1 MDDRGYFKIKVIR
14 ISKYFLETLIKN
26 ILIGLVLF
34 GFAISGSSNLPLH
47 YVGSVLLI
55 FYWLFISRSFKLNS
69 LLIIYSCFTIY
80 AFFSG
85 ILVSV
90 NKETFFIHAFLLIQL
105 CFISILVFNIFKAEK
120 NLINFSLIWI
130 LIGVVLTIGPFIGI
144 GDDLSLR
151 FYGLRYMGLTE
162 NPNVLGMYINYSLIS
177 ILYLLSKLKKQKII
191 IFFLVSILI
200 LSILAIFSTGSRKS
214 IISFLLILL
223 TYITYQYKF
232 KLKNIVYATL
242 VILTLWLSFDNLTE
256 LTQDSSLINR
266 LSSDELESGI
276 DGRTNLIKSGFN
288 VFLDYPLTGTGLAN
302 WSYNSNLPYFK
313 YSHNYYIEVL
323 ANTGI
328 IGFILIIGI
337 YCKLTIYVLNLLK
350 NYPTRSEGIYGLM
363 FLIFTFIW
371 SFGFSWYDAPHHF
384 ICISVFSAFYYSISK
399 NSNPKAN
406 KILNDK

>member
-1 MDDRGYFKIKVIR
+1 MMR
-14 ISKYFLETLIKN
+14 ISKHFFGTLIKN
-26 ILIGLVLF
+26 ILLGLVIY
-34 GFAISGSSNLPLH
+34 GFAISGSSNLSLH
-47 YVGSVLLI
+47 YIGSVLLI
-55 FYWLFISRSFKLNS
+55 FYWLFFSKSFKLNN

-85 ILVSV
+85 ILVSI

-120 NLINFSLIWI
+120 NLINFSVIWV

-144 GDDLSLR
+144 GEDLSLR
-151 FYGLRYMGLTE
+151 FFGLRYMGLTE

-177 ILYLLSKLKKQKII
+177 ILYLLLKLKKQKII
-191 IFFLVSILI
+191 MFFLVSILI
-200 LSILAIFSTGSRKS
+200 LLVLAIFSTGSRKA
-214 IISFLLILL
+214 IISFVLILL
-223 TYITYQYKF
+223 TYIIYQYKF
-232 KLKNIVYATL
+232 KLKNIIYATL

-266 LSSDELESGI
+266 LSSDELETGI

-288 VFLDYPLTGTGLAN
+288 VFLDYPLTGAGLAN
-302 WSYNSNLPYFK
+302 WSYNSNLLDFK

-328 IGFILIIGI
+328 IGFILIIAI
-337 YCKLTIYVLNLLK
+337 YRKLTIYVLNLLK
-350 NYPTRSEGIYGLM
+350 NYSTRSEGIYGLM
-363 FLIFTFIW
+363 YLIFTFVW

-384 ICISVFSAFYYSISK
+384 ISISVFLAFYYSTLK
-399 NSNPKAN
+399 NINSQAN